1 MYICWYIFSV
11 LFLWYGFID
20 INFVLFFIYIL
31 YMIVI
36 VCDMELLMLLYMYVY
51 VLFIKCKEGNKIML
65 IEVNCIGYGFV

>member
-36 VCDMELLMLLYMYVY
+36 VCDMELLLLLCIY